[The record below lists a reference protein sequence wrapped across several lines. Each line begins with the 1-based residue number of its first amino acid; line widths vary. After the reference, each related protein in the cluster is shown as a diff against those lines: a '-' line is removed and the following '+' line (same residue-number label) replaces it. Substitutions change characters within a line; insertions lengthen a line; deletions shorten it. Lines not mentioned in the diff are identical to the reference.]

1 MSMPTMQELL
11 EKTKTGKTWDKKSV
25 VYFCGFS
32 RVIFSP
38 DTPKL
43 GGSEKAVINITR
55 EWVKLGYN
63 VTVYGNVI
71 EGVYEGVKYLTT
83 NRFNI
88 NDRFDTLILWRGFA
102 LPILGQ
108 ANARNIL
115 IDFHDYTQL
124 YIYPKAWFNKVN
136 KAFIKSKFH
145 QEKLPDFPESKF
157 ITVENG
163 LEEVFKKVQK
173 ENHTKRLIKRKIP
186 SILHKLHVWFR

>member
-1 MSMPTMQELL
+1 MQELL

-115 IDFHDYTQL
+115 IDFHDRTNMSFF
-124 YIYPKAWFNKVN
+124 PDNWFNKLN
-136 KAFIKSKFH
+136 KAFVKSEWQK
-145 QEKLPDFPESKF
+145 EILSKIPEDKYV
-157 ITVENG
+157 IIENG
-163 LEEVFKKVQK
+163 LENIFKEIQVKSHTEEAHKKQK
-173 ENHTKRLIKRKIP
+173 SAKIL
-186 SILHKLHVWFR
+186 LHKLLYAWFR